1 MFTSEGESTKAEAL
15 RAVQPYESRSGI
27 DEWFRV
33 LEMGTRIEERQ
44 LGTAESLRRSL
55 VSDAVTAWSVF
66 ELRYYARE
74 APETPGEEVFSE
86 AEMRVIESILQGGR
100 LLSPSKR
107 ARTPLEDIGAWVV
120 CTACIAGLRPWGL
133 QPLPGSRM
141 LWRAWMT
148 VEACVRFDKA
158 LASADRGLR
167 PAGTLLATPYP
178 GPVPSAS
185 LDFKRSPLW

>member
-1 MFTSEGESTKAEAL
+1 MFELQHYGREAL
-15 RAVQPYESRSGI
+15 
-27 DEWFRV
+27 
-33 LEMGTRIEERQ
+33 
-44 LGTAESLRRSL
+44 
-55 VSDAVTAWSVF
+55 
-66 ELRYYARE
+66 
-74 APETPGEEVFSE
+74 ETPAEEVFSE

-167 PAGTLLATPYP
+167 PAGPLLATLCP
-178 GPVPSAS
+178 GSRS
-185 LDFKRSPLW
+185 LRIVGPRAFLTLLRVDARQECHCRSSCSYWSLAFGLVVDCRKFGLRQWEE

>member
-55 VSDAVTAWSVF
+55 VSDAVTARRVIQ
-66 ELRYYARE
+66 LQRYARE
-74 APETPGEEVFSE
+74 AAETPADEVFSA
-86 AEMRVIESILQGGR
+86 AEMTAIESILQVGR
-100 LLSPSKR
+100 LLSSSWR
-107 ARTPLEDIGAWVV
+107 ERRPLEDIGAWVV
-120 CTACIAGLRPWGL
+120 CTARIAGLRPWGR
-133 QPLPGSRM
+133 QPLPGSRV

-148 VEACVRFDKA
+148 VEACVRFDRA
-158 LASADRGLR
+158 AAPADRGLR

-185 LDFKRSPLW
+185 LDLKPSSLW